1 MTRIEIMNKTVPFV
15 SDVETFNKT
24 FGKPNDYSPIIPN
37 DKNPLTL

>member
-15 SDVETFNKT
+15 SEVEKFNKILN
-24 FGKPNDYSPIIPN
+24 KPNDYSPIIPN